1 MKAIT
6 LRNVPPDVA
15 RAVRRRAVERNLSLN
30 KAVIELVALGG
41 GLTKPAKELHS
52 DLDDLFGKW
61 SKREADAFDHGLR
74 GLRGTDPASASSES
88 TRRRRR
94 HMPRS

>member
-15 RAVRRRAVERNLSLN
+15 KVVHRRAVERNLSLN

-41 GLTKPAKELHS
+41 GLTKAARECHS

-61 SKREADAFDHGLR
+61 TKREADAFDRRLR
-74 GLRGTDPASASSES
+74 GLRRVDAELW
-88 TRRRRR
+88 R
-94 HMPRS
+94 

>member
-15 RAVRRRAVERNLSLN
+15 KAVRQRAAERNLSLN

-41 GLTKPAKELHS
+41 GLTKPAHEIHR
-52 DLDDLFGKW
+52 DLDDLFGRW
-61 SKREADAFDHGLR
+61 TKREADAFDRGLR
-74 GLRGTDPASASSES
+74 GLRSVDAELW
-88 TRRRRR
+88 R
-94 HMPRS
+94 

>member
-1 MKAIT
+1 MMHTEASMKAIT

-15 RAVRRRAVERNLSLN
+15 KAVRRRAAERNLSLN

-41 GLTKPAKELHS
+41 GLTKSARESHS

-61 SKREADAFDHGLR
+61 TRREADAFDHRLR
-74 GLRGTDPASASSES
+74 GLRRVDAELW
-88 TRRRRR
+88 R
-94 HMPRS
+94 

>member
-15 RAVRRRAVERNLSLN
+15 KVVRRRASERNLSLN

-41 GLTKPAKELHS
+41 GLTKPATERHS

-61 SKREADAFDHGLR
+61 TKREADAFDQEVR
-74 GLRGTDPASASSES
+74 GLRRVDAELW
-88 TRRRRR
+88 R
-94 HMPRS
+94 